1 VSIDAPIRTYH
12 PRQGRLSG
20 RHRTALADL
29 GPRYQIPADGDILD
43 LPHIYG
49 RTAPV
54 VLEIGSGMGEAT
66 AAMAAADPDRDHLA
80 VEVHRPGIANLLSL
94 VDGAGL
100 TNVRVVEGDALNLLR
115 LRIAPQSL
123 AAVHVFFPDPWPKA
137 RHHKR
142 RLITPSHVDLIIS
155 RMALGATLHV
165 ATDNSHYAEASQRI
179 LAARL
184 SEVDEHDRGRPMTKF
199 EQRAI
204 EAGRAV
210 TDLVFTRT
218 AAQKKTT
225 Q

>member
-1 VSIDAPIRTYH
+1 MSIDAPIRTYH

-29 GPRYQIPADGDILD
+29 GPRYQLAAEADILHF
-43 LPHIYG
+43 PQIYG

-66 AAMAAADPDRDHLA
+66 AAMAAVDPDRDYLA
-80 VEVHRPGIANLLSL
+80 VEVHRPGIANLLAL
-94 VDGAGL
+94 ADDAGL
-100 TNVRVVEGDALNLLR
+100 ANVRVVEGDALDLLR
-115 LRIAPQSL
+115 QRIAPGSL

-142 RLITPSHVDLIIS
+142 RLITPSHVDLIIG
-155 RMALGATLHV
+155 RMAVGARLHV
-165 ATDNSHYAEASQRI
+165 ATDHAHYAGAMRAV

-184 SEVDEHDRGRPMTKF
+184 SEVDDAEARDRAARRPVTKF
-199 EQRAI
+199 GLRAI
-204 EAGRAV
+204 EAGRTI

-218 AAQKKTT
+218 AFQ
-225 Q
+225 